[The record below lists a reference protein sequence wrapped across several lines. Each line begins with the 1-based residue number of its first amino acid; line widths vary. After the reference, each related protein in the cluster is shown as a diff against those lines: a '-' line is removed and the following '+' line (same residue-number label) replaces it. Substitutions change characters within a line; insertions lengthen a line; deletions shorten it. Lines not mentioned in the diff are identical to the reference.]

1 MEFSRGGLLARS
13 TGFIAILAAL
23 SFGSGAA
30 AFAGSGDRQTARYF
44 TINGVLAKLGNGA
57 QNVRPSALHLAALEV
72 PAAGNSSGVP
82 STATGSD
89 EAFGFATFRAPEGM
103 LWVKW
108 RKLETELA
116 SEADSVA
123 ACRAAGTR
131 CTNVVAQKYLA
142 LIEESRRL
150 PERARIAQINR
161 VINATIRYTSDEEQF
176 GQPDVWTAPLATLS
190 SGRGDCEDYAIAKY
204 VALRD
209 AGFAAE
215 DLRLLIVHDRN
226 ARQDHA
232 VTGVRQGGQWLM
244 LDNRHDILLEQKD
257 ARHFIPLFA
266 LDQQGVKLFAAPYD
280 HSPATAPAQIST
292 GQADTATPAPTEG
305 DEPSAESLGL
315 RLDSFEP
322 PTLRGR
328 L

>member
-13 TGFIAILAAL
+13 AGFIAILATL
-23 SFGSGAA
+23 SFGGGAS
-30 AFAGSGDRQTARYF
+30 AFADSSDRQTARYF
-44 TINGVLAKLGNGA
+44 TINEVLAKLDGGA
-57 QNVRPSALHLAALEV
+57 QNVQPTALQLAALDV
-72 PAAGNSSGVP
+72 PAAGNSADAP
-82 STATGSD
+82 STAS
-89 EAFGFATFRAPEGM
+89 ESEPFGFATFRAPEGM

-116 SEADSVA
+116 AEAEAVA
-123 ACRAAGTR
+123 ACRAAGAG
-131 CTNVVAQKYLA
+131 CTNAVARKYLA
-142 LIEESRRL
+142 LIEESRGL

-176 GQPDVWTAPLATLS
+176 GLPDVWTAPLATLS

-232 VTGVRQGGQWLM
+232 VASVRQGGQWLM

-257 ARHFIPLFA
+257 ARHFVPLFA
-266 LDQQGVKLFAAPYD
+266 LDRDGVKLFAAPYD
-280 HSPATAPAQIST
+280 RPAPQTATGPARTAPAS
-292 GQADTATPAPTEG
+292 AG
-305 DEPSAESLGL
+305 DEPNAESLGL
-315 RLDSFEP
+315 RLDTFEP
-322 PTLRGR
+322 PQLRGR
-328 L
+328 F

>member
-1 MEFSRGGLLARS
+1 VEFSRGDLLARS

-23 SFGSGAA
+23 FFGSGAL
-30 AFAGSGDRQTARYF
+30 AFADSGDRQTARYF
-44 TINGVLAKLGNGA
+44 TIKQVLAKLDNGA
-57 QNVRPSALHLAALEV
+57 QNVRPEALQLTALDV
-72 PAAGNSSGVP
+72 PAAANSSGASSAAAESNEP
-82 STATGSD
+82 
-89 EAFGFATFRAPEGM
+89 FGFATFRAPEGM

-108 RKLETELA
+108 RKIETEFA
-116 SEADSVA
+116 TEADTVA

-131 CTNVVAQKYLA
+131 CTNAAAQKYLA

-161 VINATIRYTSDEEQF
+161 VINASIRYTSDEEQF
-176 GQPDVWTAPLATLS
+176 GMPDVWTAPLATLG

-232 VTGVRQGGQWLM
+232 VASVRQGGQWLM

-257 ARHFIPLFA
+257 ARHFVPLFA
-266 LDQQGVKLFAAPYD
+266 LDRDGVKLFAAPYD
-280 HSPATAPAQIST
+280 QPSPQ
-292 GQADTATPAPTEG
+292 TATGPAHAVPASAGEQ
-305 DEPSAESLGL
+305 PNAESLGL
-315 RLDSFEP
+315 RLDTFEP
-322 PTLRGR
+322 PQLRGR
-328 L
+328 F